1 MEEPSPLSA
10 FCYSDDELDHPACA
24 PTSSERPPPLWPK
37 LPQPNRAR
45 LLRALSRLVERQL
58 QAAAPQPEEA
68 MSDEFQDLDVPKP
81 VADGR
86 AVVDHAV

>member
-1 MEEPSPLSA
+1 MEDPSPLSA
-10 FCYSDDELDHPACA
+10 FCYSDDDLDHPGCA
-24 PTSSERPPPLWPK
+24 PTLSERAPLLWPK

-58 QAAAPQPEEA
+58 QIAASQPEEV
-68 MSDEFQDLDVPKP
+68 MSDEFQGLDVSKP
-81 VADGR
+81 VAGGR